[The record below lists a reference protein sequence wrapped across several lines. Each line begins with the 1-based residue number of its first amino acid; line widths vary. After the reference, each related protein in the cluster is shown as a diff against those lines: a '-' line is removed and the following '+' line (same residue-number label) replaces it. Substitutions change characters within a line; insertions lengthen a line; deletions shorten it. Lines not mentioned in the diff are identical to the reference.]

1 MKGKGKGD
9 EKGGFKGLLKGSFEQ
24 AKGKGKSDY
33 GGSKGE
39 HGHLKGNRK
48 GSGKPM
54 YGGCWHCGGGHF
66 ARDCPAKGGR
76 CWGRGA
82 GDARPLLLWTC
93 LSIHPSIYL
102 LPDFVNDTSFCLSI
116 HDML

>member
-82 GDARPLLLWTC
+82 GGGLLGQGAVCSNMDCCTWLECT
-93 LSIHPSIYL
+93 
-102 LPDFVNDTSFCLSI
+102 TSAALR
-116 HDML
+116 